1 MEKTEAASLACID
14 IDAGFEAFLKEW
26 MTRHRKECKTVDQ
39 VEERMPEIYEEYLNT
54 PAAICGGLSPA
65 AFFERFDDADQL
77 IEWLL
82 AYHRQG
88 IAVPDLLLQR
98 LTGLGL
104 RAAQRLTALVQ
115 DEAMPEE
122 LRLTACSLLTEMD
135 STLPMRYYL
144 QYIQSLET
152 PSVLG
157 DAFAEALRSMGE
169 SAATAAL
176 PLLPAC
182 GEAGKDYL
190 ADILC
195 TAGRDERIYD
205 LLIERFASC
214 RDQRAFYACCL
225 GKYGDERAIPVL
237 ARAASEPNVNYLD
250 YIEMINA
257 IESLGGERPAERE
270 FSGDP
275 YYESLKLMS

>member
-1 MEKTEAASLACID
+1 MEKTEAAGFACID
-14 IDAGFEAFLKEW
+14 IDSGFEAFLKEW
-26 MTRHRKECKTVDQ
+26 MTRHRKEYKTVDQ

-54 PAAICGGLSPA
+54 PASVCGGLSPA
-65 AFFERFDDADQL
+65 VFFKRFDDADQL
-77 IEWLL
+77 VKWLL
-82 AYHRQG
+82 DYHKQG

-98 LTGLGL
+98 ITELGPQ
-104 RAAQRLTALVQ
+104 AAEKLTALVQ
-115 DEAMPEE
+115 NEAMPEE

-135 STLPMRYYL
+135 SMLPMGYYL
-144 QYIQSLET
+144 RYIQSLES
-152 PSVLG
+152 PNPLG
-157 DAFAEALRSMGE
+157 DAFTEALRSMDE
-169 SAATAAL
+169 SAAEAAL

-195 TAGRDERIYD
+195 TAGHDERIYN
-205 LLIERFASC
+205 LLIERFAGC

-237 ARAASEPNVNYLD
+237 ARAALESDVNYLD

-275 YYESLKLMS
+275 YYESLKMMG